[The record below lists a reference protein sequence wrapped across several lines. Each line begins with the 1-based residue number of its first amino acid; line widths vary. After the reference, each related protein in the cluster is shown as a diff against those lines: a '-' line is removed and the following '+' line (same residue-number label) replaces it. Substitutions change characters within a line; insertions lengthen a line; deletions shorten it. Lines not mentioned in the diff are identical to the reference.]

1 MERLIKA
8 TLNSWRAFRHLAS
21 HEAAFRQEMLL
32 LAAAVPVG
40 WYLSQGWRGYG
51 LLLGSLLVLII
62 VEVLNTAIEAACNAV
77 SREFSAEIRLAKDCG
92 SLAVAFAAVMAIG
105 VWALAFWE
113 RFFAVAL

>member
-1 MERLIKA
+1 MKRLIQA
-8 TLNSWRAFRHLAS
+8 TLNSWRAFRHLAR

-62 VEVLNTAIEAACNAV
+62 IEVLNTAIEAACNAV
-77 SREFSAEIRLAKDCG
+77 SREFNAHIQLAKDCG
-92 SLAVAFAAVMAIG
+92 SLAVAFALLMAAG
-105 VWALAFWE
+105 VWALAVWE
-113 RFFAVAL
+113 KFFGVAL

>member
-1 MERLIKA
+1 MDRIIKA
-8 TLNSWRAFRHLAS
+8 TLNSWRAFRYLAS

-40 WYLSQGWRGYG
+40 WYLAQGWRGYG

-62 VEVLNTAIEAACNAV
+62 IEVLNTAIEAACNAV
-77 SREFSAEIRLAKDCG
+77 SREYNVDIQLAKDCG

-105 VWALAFWE
+105 VWALAIWE
-113 RFFAVAL
+113 RFFGVSL